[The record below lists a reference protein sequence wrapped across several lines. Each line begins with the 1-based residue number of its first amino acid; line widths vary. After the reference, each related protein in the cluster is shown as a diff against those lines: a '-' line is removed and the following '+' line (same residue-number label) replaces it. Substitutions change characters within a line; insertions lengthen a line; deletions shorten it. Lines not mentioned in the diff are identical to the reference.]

1 MKIITPYKF
10 YMTQNDKDQL
20 TQYLKYIDDLYFDF
34 KGKDNADEHFFDGL
48 RTQTKRVLDNT
59 VVIKGWV

>member
-10 YMTQNDKDQL
+10 YMTQEDKDKL
-20 TQYLKYIDDLYFDF
+20 VDHLKHIEDQYFKLK
-34 KGKDNADEHFFDGL
+34 GTNDEGFFDGM
-48 RTQTKRVLDNT
+48 RSEIKRVLDNT